1 MDIELKPIFLFGTLR
16 HLPLLR
22 VVQGRCGETNY
33 ATVSDHAIL
42 QVKNAHYPVLCKK
55 TGSLA
60 EGLLL
65 SNLSEYDVA
74 RLNFY
79 ENISDYFLKDII
91 VNTANN
97 NVDAQCYFPKTDL
110 KVGEF
115 EWNLKLWK
123 NSYGSEILTYATEVM
138 ELISTLSYQDA
149 KIFTSE
155 IEKRTLG

>member
-1 MDIELKPIFLFGTLR
+1 MQYYKLKMRTIQFYVKKLVVWLRGYFFPI
-16 HLPLLR
+16 
-22 VVQGRCGETNY
+22 
-33 ATVSDHAIL
+33 
-42 QVKNAHYPVLCKK
+42 
-55 TGSLA
+55 
-60 EGLLL
+60 
-65 SNLSEYDVA
+65 YDVA